1 MSILNTVLNQ
11 SNDRLLTDEQV
22 ELITTAKPETVTND
36 PGFINN
42 LVTLMT
48 MYTFDETLEI
58 VKTKD
63 NLEEY
68 MFETSLFDPAREMTT
83 NMYIKTL
90 KQPRFIT
97 GFYKCRSCNSDQ
109 VRTRTLQTRSGDES
123 STDYNKCM
131 KCGKQ
136 WSVN

>member
-97 GFYKCRSCNSDQ
+97 GFYKCPACNSSK

-131 KCGKQ
+131 QCGKQ